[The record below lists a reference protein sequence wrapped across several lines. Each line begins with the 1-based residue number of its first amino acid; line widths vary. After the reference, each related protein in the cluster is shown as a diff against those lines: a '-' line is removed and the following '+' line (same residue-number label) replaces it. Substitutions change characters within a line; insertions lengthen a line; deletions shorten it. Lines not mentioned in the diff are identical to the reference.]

1 MLHLA
6 GAGGEQNRPLDPAGS
21 GPAAAPATRP
31 SRIQQHDRNVHH
43 RTRFG
48 VAAAIAGAGANAL
61 GRCPRRRAIFR
72 RPADNRPAI
81 LPCPP
86 PPPARGRRK
95 TGSGPV
101 APALNIIPAADVLPY
116 PVLPYSG
123 GGALT
128 WTAEA
133 GLPTLVPGLWPAG
146 ALAQHP
152 PSPLETRD
160 GLRPTT
166 RGRLE
171 ASPTRPKQ
179 NRSITL

>member
-6 GAGGEQNRPLDPAGS
+6 GAGGEQNRPFDPAGS
-21 GPAAAPATRP
+21 GPAAAPAARP
-31 SRIQQHDRNVHH
+31 SSIQQHDRNVHQQ
-43 RTRFG
+43 TRFG

-61 GRCPRRRAIFR
+61 GRCPRLRAIFW
-72 RPADNRPAI
+72 PAADNRPTL
-81 LPCPP
+81 LPCPPTPPP

-95 TGSGPV
+95 TGSGSV
-101 APALNIIPAADVLPY
+101 APELNIIPSTDVLPY
-116 PVLPYSG
+116 PG

-133 GLPTLVPGLWPAG
+133 GLPPLILGLWPAG
-146 ALAQHP
+146 ALAQQS
-152 PSPLETRD
+152 PSPSETRD

-166 RGRLE
+166 RGRIE
-171 ASPTRPKQ
+171 ASPIRPKQ